1 MMKNQPLIKMNY
13 LTSFKD
19 HIEKNAGFIGS
30 SIGLG
35 LKHPY
40 ITLGGL
46 AGLGAL
52 GAAIAVSNKVHPLHQ
67 IISEQQKKGIIRDQR
82 DLLGQILAE
91 QKKQT
96 IIPIEEQKLIQ
107 NPLA

>member
-1 MMKNQPLIKMNY
+1 MSY
-13 LTSFKD
+13 LTSFKN
-19 HIEKNAGFIGS
+19 HIEKNAGFLTSVLKGS
-30 SIGLG
+30 I
-35 LKHPY
+35 KHPY

-52 GAAIAVSNKVHPLHQ
+52 GTALAISNKIHPLHQ
-67 IISEQQKKGIIRDQR
+67 IVSEQQKKGIIRDQR

-96 IIPIEEQKLIQ
+96 IIPVEEQGLIQ
-107 NPLA
+107 SPLA